1 MLMNRRLYRSRTD
14 TIIGGVASGL
24 AHYMNADPALVRIA
38 WAILVP
44 LTGGIA
50 FLGYIVGW
58 IVIPEEPRGAPMPV
72 APATTGDLG
81 TVAGEAT
88 TEPTTWTPPEPET
101 RSSAGGNAGIIVGLA
116 LVALGAWFLLR
127 DYLPSIDWSLVWPVI
142 IVGVGVLI
150 LVGAMRRREG

>member
-1 MLMNRRLYRSRTD
+1 
-14 TIIGGVASGL
+14 
-24 AHYMNADPALVRIA
+24 
-38 WAILVP
+38 
-44 LTGGIA
+44 
-50 FLGYIVGW
+50 
-58 IVIPEEPRGAPMPV
+58 MPV

>member
-1 MLMNRRLYRSRTD
+1 MNRRLYRSRTD

-58 IVIPEEPRGAPMPV
+58 IVIPEEPKGAPMPV
-72 APATTGDLG
+72 ASVTADGDAS

-88 TEPTTWTPPEPET
+88 PETATWTPPEPET
-101 RSSAGGNAGIIVGLA
+101 RSSASGNAGIIVGVA
-116 LVALGAWFLLR
+116 LVALGGWFLLR
-127 DYLPSIDWSLVWPVI
+127 DYLPSIDWSLVWPII
-142 IVGVGVLI
+142 IVGIGVLI
-150 LVGAMRRREG
+150 LVTAMRRREG